1 MKIIYIANTQMPTD
15 RAHGYQI
22 GKTCEKFAALGNEVA
37 LIIPDRKHNLPEG
50 IFEYYGLQK
59 NFTVEK
65 ISCFNVMSHGGRLAF
80 FAELAIFSLKLL
92 FKKIDK
98 DTIIYSR
105 DMAPLFIFRARGF
118 RVVYNAHNWSPRRK
132 RLLRTFFGTEVKIIC
147 NSEGTRRQ
155 AREDGFHNSITATN
169 GVELADFENLGSK
182 IELRKKL
189 ELPLDKKIAMY
200 VGHLYGWKGVDTIL
214 RAATFLKEEK
224 NILFVVV
231 GGDEGE
237 QKEFTAKI
245 KEEGIE
251 NLLSLGHKPKKEIP
265 KYLESADILLL
276 PNSAKS
282 EESVKYTSP
291 IKMFE
296 YLASGIPVIAS
307 DLPSLREVLHEKNS
321 LLVKPDNPEA
331 LSEGIE
337 KLLND
342 TAFSEALA
350 RQAHRDAEKY
360 TWDEYAKKILNFI
373 ELAHLAIY

>member
-22 GKTCEKFAALGNEVA
+22 GKTCEKFAAFGNEVT
-37 LIIPDRKHNLPEG
+37 LIVPDRKHNLTG
-50 IFEYYGLQK
+50 DIFEYYGLQK

-65 ISCFNVMSHGGRLAF
+65 ISCLNVMSHGGRFAF
-80 FAELAIFSLKLL
+80 FLELIIFSAKLL

-98 DTIIYSR
+98 DALIYSR
-105 DMAPLFIFRARGF
+105 DIVPLFVFRARGF
-118 RVVYNAHNWSPRRK
+118 RVVYNVHNWSPRRK
-132 RLLRTFFGTEVKIIC
+132 RLLRRFFGTAVKIVC
-147 NSEGTRRQ
+147 NSEGTRQ
-155 AREDGFHNSITATN
+155 QVAKDGFHNSITATN
-169 GVELADFENLGSK
+169 GVELSDFENLGSK

-214 RAATFLKEEK
+214 RAAKFLKEKK

-237 QKEFTAKI
+237 QKEFLAKI

-251 NLLSLGHKPKKEIP
+251 NILSLGHTPKKEIP
-265 KYLESADILLL
+265 KYLQSADILLL

-321 LLVKPDNPEA
+321 LLVKPDSPEA

-337 KLLND
+337 KLLSD
-342 TAFSEALA
+342 SVFSEALA
-350 RQAHRDAEKY
+350 RHAHADAEKY
-360 TWDEYAKKILNFI
+360 TWDNYAKKILNF
-373 ELAHLAIY
+373 L